1 MFSSQ
6 HNIPKHHI
14 RISARPDAEEI
25 QTILTKA
32 QKSPGVKNCF
42 TWTEEQSKQ
51 PYTIT
56 IHCPDKPGME
66 PEWWMHGGPNGTESM
81 LWYYRTN
88 DFAVVFKQMNQTLGV
103 SNDPNDTTGK
113 LFGQALSDHLK
124 PQSTGYIAPGM
135 TQSKQTDE
143 GQSGRPPLVKLL
155 SGSLAYRPLSAHLQT
170 ASQEAATGKLAIESM
185 FGNGAVFFN
194 QGVPIHA
201 TTDLQQGLEALLHM
215 FTWQDGKVSFTP
227 STKAEVNSINMPV
240 QQILYRGAE
249 LIESIGFLQDYEISE
264 QSVLKRA
271 NSSLSEKEFERIVL
285 EGPPLGLDLQKR
297 FYQCVDGSKALRDI
311 AASLALS
318 DTQWISVVCNMIK
331 LGLIQSPNGKTFT
344 PPQFSPN
351 TNSQVITG
359 NMAVPAN
366 MNKAMQSQTFD
377 NMRYNIPPHMMDT
390 SSMNK
395 SGENTADMPKNNPG
409 FSSGSSLSTAP
420 FGGTI
425 SGTSSTF
432 GAMFPAG
439 SHSPAV
445 EAFMSSST
453 QSHQKLS
460 ALHVGIQSSEVK
472 FEQNKAQ
479 AVYNALVDPQS
490 RIMSQ
495 EALLFFL
502 EKEFQR
508 AFHFGSI
515 FSLIVFSI
523 KPPTQNESA
532 AQTMKAINTTIGA
545 IGRIKADVDIF
556 GHFGEKGYA
565 IIMPNSDSHAA
576 SLLVDKIV
584 TNLTKF
590 APELTQFRPVIHF
603 GIASVPKDSKTI
615 QGLMNCSQ
623 QAMLEASKRG
633 ITRLTF
639 GEK

>member
-14 RISARPDAEEI
+14 RINARPDAEEI

-42 TWTEEQSKQ
+42 TWTEELNKQ
-51 PYTIT
+51 PYSIT

-124 PQSTGYIAPGM
+124 PMSTGYIAPGS
-135 TQSKQTDE
+135 TQPKQTEE

-155 SGSLAYRPLSAHLQT
+155 SGSLAYRPLSSHLQT

-185 FGNGAVFFN
+185 FGMGAVFFN

-227 STKAEVNSINMPV
+227 SSRAEVNSINMPV

-271 NSSLSEKEFERIVL
+271 NSNLSEKEFERIIL

-297 FYQCVDGSKALRDI
+297 FYQCIDGSKALRDI
-311 AASLALS
+311 AGSLALS

-344 PPQFSPN
+344 PPQFAPSN
-351 TNSQVITG
+351 NNQVITG
-359 NMAVPAN
+359 NMAVPQN
-366 MNKAMQSQTFD
+366 MSNKAMQSQTLD
-377 NMRYNIPPHMMDT
+377 NMRFGIPPHMMDT

-395 SGENTADMPKNNPG
+395 TMDKTADIPRNNQG
-409 FSSGSSLSTAP
+409 FASGSNPPVSP
-420 FGGTI
+420 FGGTA
-425 SGTSSTF
+425 SSTGTF
-432 GAMFPAG
+432 SAMFPSG
-439 SHSPAV
+439 GHSPAV

-460 ALHVGIQSSEVK
+460 ALHVGIQNSEVK

-479 AVYNALVDPQS
+479 AVHSALLNPQT

-495 EALLFFL
+495 EAFLYFL

-515 FSLIVFSI
+515 FSLVVFSI
-523 KPPTQNESA
+523 KPPPQNENA
-532 AQTMKAINTTIGA
+532 AQTMKAVNMTIGA
-545 IGRIKADVDIF
+545 IGRIKSDVDML

-565 IIMPNSDSHAA
+565 IIMPNSDGHAA
-576 SLLVDKIV
+576 AVLLDKIV

-590 APELTQFRPVIHF
+590 SPELSQYRPVLHF
-603 GIASVPKDSKTI
+603 GTASVPKDSKTI
-615 QGLMNCSQ
+615 QGLMNCAQ
-623 QAMLEASKRG
+623 QAMIEASKRG
-633 ITRLTF
+633 ITRLTY
-639 GEK
+639 GE

>member
-14 RISARPDAEEI
+14 RINARPDAEEI

-51 PYTIT
+51 PYSIT

-124 PQSTGYIAPGM
+124 PISTGYIAPGM
-135 TQSKQTDE
+135 TQPKPTED

-155 SGSLAYRPLSAHLQT
+155 SGSLAYRPLSSHLQT

-185 FGNGAVFFN
+185 FGMGSVFFS

-227 STKAEVNSINMPV
+227 SSRAEVNSINMPV

-271 NSSLSEKEFERIVL
+271 NSNLSEKEFERIIL

-297 FYQCVDGSKALRDI
+297 FYQCIDGSKALRDI
-311 AASLALS
+311 AGSLALS

-344 PPQFSPN
+344 PPQFAPPSN
-351 TNSQVITG
+351 NQVITG
-359 NMAVPAN
+359 NMTIPQN
-366 MNKAMQSQTFD
+366 MNKAMQSQTQD
-377 NMRYNIPPHMMDT
+377 NMRFGIPPHMMDT
-390 SSMNK
+390 SSMNTTMDK
-395 SGENTADMPKNNPG
+395 TADIPRNNQG
-409 FSSGSSLSTAP
+409 FSSGPNPPISP
-420 FGGTI
+420 FGGTA
-425 SGTSSTF
+425 SGTGTF
-432 GAMFPAG
+432 SAMFPSG
-439 SHSPAV
+439 GHSPAV

-460 ALHVGIQSSEVK
+460 ALHVGIQNSEVK

-479 AVYNALVDPQS
+479 AVQSALLNPQS

-495 EALLFFL
+495 EAFLYFL

-515 FSLIVFSI
+515 FSLVVFSI
-523 KPPTQNESA
+523 KPPPQKENA
-532 AQTMKAINTTIGA
+532 AQTMKAVNMTIGA
-545 IGRIKADVDIF
+545 IGRIKSEVDIL
-556 GHFGEKGYA
+556 GHFGDKGYA

-576 SLLVDKIV
+576 AVLVDKIV

-590 APELTQFRPVIHF
+590 SPELSQYRPVLHF
-603 GIASVPKDSKTI
+603 GTASVPKDSKTI
-615 QGLMNCSQ
+615 QGLMNCAQ
-623 QAMLEASKRG
+623 QAMIEASKRG
-633 ITRLTF
+633 ITRLTY
-639 GEK
+639 GE

>member
-14 RISARPDAEEI
+14 RIDARPDTEEI
-25 QTILTKA
+25 QSILTKA
-32 QKSPGVKNCF
+32 QKLPGVKNCF
-42 TWTEEQSKQ
+42 TWTEEHSKQ
-51 PYTIT
+51 PYSIT

-88 DFAVVFKQMNQTLGV
+88 DFAVVYKQMNQTLGV

-113 LFGQALSDHLK
+113 LFGQALGDHLK
-124 PQSTGYIAPGM
+124 ATSTGYISPGM
-135 TQSKQTDE
+135 TQPKQVEE
-143 GQSGRPPLVKLL
+143 GQTGRPPLVKLL
-155 SGSLAYRPLSAHLQT
+155 SGSLAYRPLSSHLQI
-170 ASQEAATGKLAIESM
+170 ASQESATGKLAIESM
-185 FGNGAVFFN
+185 FGMGAVYFS
-194 QGVPIHA
+194 QGTPIHA
-201 TTDLQQGLEALLHM
+201 TTDLQQGLEALLNM

-227 STKAEVNSINMPV
+227 STKAEVNSISMPV
-240 QQILYRGAE
+240 QQILYKGAE
-249 LIESIGFLQDYEISE
+249 LIESIGFLQDYEIEE

-271 NSSLSEKEFERIVL
+271 NASLSEKEFERIIL

-297 FYQCVDGSKALRDI
+297 FYQCVDGGKNLRDI

-331 LGLIQSPNGKTFT
+331 LGLIQSPNGKKFT
-344 PPQFSPN
+344 PQQFVPP
-351 TNSQVITG
+351 TNSQVNTG
-359 NMAVPAN
+359 NMVVPQN
-366 MNKAMQSQTFD
+366 MNKAMQSQTLD
-377 NMRYNIPPHMMDT
+377 NMKYGIPPHMTDT
-390 SSMNK
+390 SSMNMATDH
-395 SGENTADMPKNNPG
+395 TADIPKSNPG
-409 FSSGSSLSTAP
+409 FSSSANVPMTP
-420 FGGTI
+420 FGST
-425 SGTSSTF
+425 TSSTSSAF
-432 GAMFPAG
+432 GTMFQTG

-460 ALHVGIQSSEVK
+460 AMHIGIQNTEVK

-479 AVYNALVDPQS
+479 AVYSALINSQT

-495 EALLFFL
+495 EAFLFFL

-515 FSLIVFSI
+515 FSLVVFSI
-523 KPPTQNESA
+523 KPPSQNESA
-532 AQTMKAINTTIGA
+532 AQQMKAVNMTIGA

-565 IIMPNSDSHAA
+565 IIMPNSDSHATA
-576 SLLVDKIV
+576 VLVDKIV

-590 APELTQFRPVIHF
+590 SPELSLYRPVLHF
-603 GIASVPKDSKTI
+603 GTATVPKDSKTI
-615 QGLMNCSQ
+615 QGLMNCAQ
-623 QAMLEASKRG
+623 QAMIEASKRG

-639 GEK
+639 GE